1 MKIAYYAE
9 TDSLY
14 IDLGTGPS
22 VESREVSPGVV
33 IDLDQQGNITGID
46 IDHASR
52 LDSAKLPLL
61 RCRSFPEKRPDLS
74 LANVTRAPSRQIGN
88 IH

>member
-14 IDLGTGPS
+14 IDLAAEKS

-33 IDLDQQGNITGID
+33 IDFDRDGNITGID

-52 LDSAKLPLL
+52 LELGEVALSSLPLV
-61 RCRSFPEKRPDLS
+61 PD
-74 LANVTRAPSRQIGN
+74 RAP
-88 IH
+88 

>member
-14 IDLGTGPS
+14 IDLGPGSS

-33 IDLDQQGNITGID
+33 IDLDREGNITGID

-52 LDSAKLPLL
+52 LDLGEVALTALPLV
-61 RCRSFPEKRPDLS
+61 SGE
-74 LANVTRAPSRQIGN
+74 AP
-88 IH
+88 

>member
-14 IDLGTGPS
+14 IDLAPGPS

-33 IDLDQQGNITGID
+33 IDLDRDGNITGID

-52 LDSAKLPLL
+52 LDLGEVALSALPLV
-61 RCRSFPEKRPDLS
+61 PGGTP
-74 LANVTRAPSRQIGN
+74 
-88 IH
+88 

>member
-1 MKIAYYAE
+1 MKLAYYAE

-14 IDLGTGPS
+14 IDLAATPS

-33 IDLDQQGNITGID
+33 IDFDRDGNITGID

-52 LDSAKLPLL
+52 LDLGEVALSALPLA
-61 RCRSFPEKRPDLS
+61 PDQ
-74 LANVTRAPSRQIGN
+74 AP
-88 IH
+88 

>member
-14 IDLGTGPS
+14 IDLGIGPS

-33 IDLDQQGNITGID
+33 IDLDRDGNITGID

-52 LDSAKLPLL
+52 LDLGEVALTALPLV
-61 RCRSFPEKRPDLS
+61 SGE
-74 LANVTRAPSRQIGN
+74 AT
-88 IH
+88 

>member
-14 IDLGTGPS
+14 IDLATGPS

-33 IDLDQQGNITGID
+33 IDLDRDGNITGID

-52 LDSAKLPLL
+52 LDLGEVALSALPL
-61 RCRSFPEKRPDLS
+61 
-74 LANVTRAPSRQIGN
+74 VSRQAR
-88 IH
+88 